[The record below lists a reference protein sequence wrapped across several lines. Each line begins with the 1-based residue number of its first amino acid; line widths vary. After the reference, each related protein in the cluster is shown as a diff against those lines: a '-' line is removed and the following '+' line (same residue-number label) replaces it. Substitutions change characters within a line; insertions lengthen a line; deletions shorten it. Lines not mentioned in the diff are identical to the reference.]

1 MAGKAPPS
9 IDVVV
14 LGVSH
19 RTAPVA
25 LREKLTIVPEQ
36 LDGTLRELKTLPG
49 VREIALLSTCN
60 RVEVYA
66 VTADAEGALRALS
79 VDLARRAGMLE
90 AEIEPHLYARVERE
104 AVRHLFRVASSLDS
118 LVVGEP
124 QLDDAADDHRCGAQ

>member
-1 MAGKAPPS
+1 MATSGKAPPT

-36 LDGTLRELKTLPG
+36 LDLTLRELKTLPG

-60 RVEVYA
+60 RVEFYA
-66 VTADAEGALRALS
+66 VTGDADGALRALS

-90 AEIEPHLYARVERE
+90 AEIEPHLYSRI
-104 AVRHLFRVASSLDS
+104 
-118 LVVGEP
+118 
-124 QLDDAADDHRCGAQ
+124 